1 MLLRFAGST
10 ATSTRCALVVYE
22 RPVRAFSNVVQR
34 LAGVQMHPDGHGK
47 DILPGGDHV
56 LKFDKSS
63 GQNRRVLLERSLG
76 SFWMMKDL
84 QVVDSKPI
92 LASTI
97 DEEHSIVMP
106 TLDGV
111 TVLSTV
117 DKVSIPH
124 YLLRN
129 NRTKDPNSQCT
140 ILGISFKEFGYQLV
154 ESWLGDVEQTYAA
167 NPRVE
172 VARLTITE
180 GTLIKS
186 LLSGIMT
193 RSLKNNT
200 PVERQDRTLVHF
212 GTEAY
217 FKDFMRM
224 HNTLT
229 GYIYV
234 LDGIGRVRWVGSGK
248 ASSEELDE
256 IKRCVKNILPAEKSM
271 RLSLKPKDREIRR

>member
-1 MLLRFAGST
+1 
-10 ATSTRCALVVYE
+10 
-22 RPVRAFSNVVQR
+22 
-34 LAGVQMHPDGHGK
+34 MHPDGHGK

-212 GTEAY
+212 GTEGY